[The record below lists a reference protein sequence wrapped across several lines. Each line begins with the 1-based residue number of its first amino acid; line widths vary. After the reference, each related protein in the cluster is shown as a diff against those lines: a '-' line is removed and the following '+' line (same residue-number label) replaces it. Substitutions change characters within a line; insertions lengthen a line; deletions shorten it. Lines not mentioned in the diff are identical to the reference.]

1 MNTHINSLL
10 TTLNNSHR
18 EINQKVLADIGLP
31 SGQAQIVS
39 VLWSRDGSTQAD
51 IARELDIS
59 APTVSSLISKLELNK
74 FLKCKKCKS
83 DKRLVRVFLTKKG
96 FNIRSLAEAKWQQIE
111 EIILKDFSD
120 TEKIMVMML
129 LEKIKNNL
137 QTDISEILKD
147 K

>member
-1 MNTHINSLL
+1 MQTHINNLL

-31 SGQAQIVS
+31 SGQAQILS
-39 VLWSRDGSTQAD
+39 VLWSRDGLSQAD
-51 IARELDIS
+51 ISKELGIS
-59 APTVSSLISKLELNK
+59 APTVSSLISKLESSK

-83 DKRLVRVFLTKKG
+83 DKRLVRVYLTKKG
-96 FNIRSLAEAKWQQIE
+96 FDIRSEAEAKWRQIE
-111 EIILKDFSD
+111 EIILTDFSD

-137 QTDISEILKD
+137 QTDISDIIKD
-147 K
+147 